1 MPGRGVSAPAP
12 PRCAHPPP
20 LVASPVLQYV
30 FMDQT
35 SYEETRVVRDDDWA
49 KYLKEGAICNL

>member
-1 MPGRGVSAPAP
+1 
-12 PRCAHPPP
+12 
-20 LVASPVLQYV
+20 VLQYV